1 MPIEKGK
8 FEGKTILV
16 VEDDTTNRTLLKEV
30 LKNKGIDIQFAKTG
44 EEALNYFEHN
54 PIPNLVLMDI
64 RLPDINGIDL
74 SKQILAKYPNAVIVA
89 QTAFAT
95 PDVEEECLTIGM
107 KAFITK
113 PLNTQIIERILDK
126 IVW

>member
-1 MPIEKGK
+1 MSIEKEK

-16 VEDDTTNRTLLKEV
+16 VEDDTTNRTLLKEI

-44 EEALNYFEHN
+44 EEALIFFEN
-54 PIPNLVLMDI
+54 NKIPNLVLMDI
-64 RLPDINGIDL
+64 RLPDISGIDL
-74 SKQILAKYPNAVIVA
+74 TKQILTKYPDALIVA

-95 PDVEEECLTIGM
+95 PDVEEECYSIGM

-126 IVW
+126 LAW